1 MKFETIQIFRVRTT
15 EKGRKNH
22 EIRPSLARK
31 GNKICAN
38 LPKSDKSLAN
48 RHEAKLPIQILHL

>member
-1 MKFETIQIFRVRTT
+1 MSEQQR
-15 EKGRKNH
+15 KGRKNR

-31 GNKICAN
+31 GNEIRAN

-48 RHEAKLPIQILHL
+48 RHEAKLPV